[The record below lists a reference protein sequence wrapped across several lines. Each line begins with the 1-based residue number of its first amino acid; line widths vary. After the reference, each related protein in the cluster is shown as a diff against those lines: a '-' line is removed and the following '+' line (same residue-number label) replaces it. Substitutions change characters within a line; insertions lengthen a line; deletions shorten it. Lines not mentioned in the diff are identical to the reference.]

1 MVNKQFSV
9 AEAKKHFSEI
19 LSRVAY
25 GREHIT
31 ILKRGKPFA
40 TIVPPHETP
49 EENHLSKVQGC
60 LEEGDLF
67 FEIMDEIVKNHRK
80 HVPRILKSSK
90 G

>member
-1 MVNKQFSV
+1 MINKEFSV

-25 GREHIT
+25 GREHIM
-31 ILKRGKPFA
+31 ILKRGKPLA
-40 TIVPPHETP
+40 ILVPPHETP
-49 EENHLSKVQGC
+49 KEDHLSKVQGW
-60 LEEGDLF
+60 LEEGDPF
-67 FEIMDEIVKNHRK
+67 FEIIDALVKDRRK

>member
-1 MVNKQFSV
+1 MVILVIKEVIMVNKQFSV

-60 LEEGDLF
+60 RRKATLF
-67 FEIMDEIVKNHRK
+67 
-80 HVPRILKSSK
+80 
-90 G
+90 